1 MGWFEVLDA
10 DRWPWLVVTLQE
22 DEIKHASQRARSE
35 IEGPLASAP
44 QASIRPSARVSTDST
59 PVVDSKPSPFHGARQ
74 TWLEAEKQRLLGM
87 KVAEL
92 KDLCRAEDLIVGGSK
107 AELVDR
113 LLTAKAPPAAEEET
127 KVLTIKPTAEVEVAK
142 RIVVQ
147 NSPPLK
153 SRKEEKVEEAPAP
166 LRAAAAAPPESAP
179 ASSASKVVG
188 DVMTLMGLK
197 VVELR
202 DLCRENGLPVSGEK
216 RVLIERLVEHRMKT
230 AGGP

>member
-1 MGWFEVLDA
+1 M
-10 DRWPWLVVTLQE
+10 VTLQE

-44 QASIRPSARVSTDST
+44 QASTSPSARVSTDST
-59 PVVDSKPSPFHGARQ
+59 PVVDSKPSPFHGAKQ
-74 TWLEAEKQRLLGM
+74 TWLEAEKQRLSGM

-113 LLTAKAPPAAEEET
+113 LLAAKAPPAVEEET
-127 KVLTIKPTAEVEVAK
+127 KVLTIKPAAEVEVAK
-142 RIVVQ
+142 RTVVR
-147 NSPPLK
+147 NSPPLR
-153 SRKEEKVEEAPAP
+153 SRKEEKVEETPAAP
-166 LRAAAAAPPESAP
+166 LRAATAAPPESAP

-216 RVLIERLVEHRMKT
+216 RILIERLVEHKMKE
-230 AGGP
+230 AGGR

>member
-1 MGWFEVLDA
+1 M
-10 DRWPWLVVTLQE
+10 VTLQE
-22 DEIKHASQRARSE
+22 DEIKHASKRARSE
-35 IEGPLASAP
+35 IEEPMRSAP
-44 QASIRPSARVSTDST
+44 QASTSPSARVSADST
-59 PVVDSKPSPFHGARQ
+59 PSVDSKRSPFHGAKQ
-74 TWLEAEKQRLLGM
+74 TWLEAERQRLLGM

-92 KDLCRAEDLIVGGSK
+92 KNLCRAEDLMVGGSK

-113 LLTAKAPPAAEEET
+113 LLAAKAPAAAEEET
-127 KVLTIKPTAEVEVAK
+127 KVLTIQPAAEVDVAK
-142 RIVVQ
+142 RSVVR
-147 NSPPLK
+147 NSPPLR
-153 SRKEEKVEEAPAP
+153 SHKEEKVEELPAP
-166 LRAAAAAPPESAP
+166 QRAATAAPLESAP

-216 RVLIERLVEHRMKT
+216 RVLIERLVEHKMKH